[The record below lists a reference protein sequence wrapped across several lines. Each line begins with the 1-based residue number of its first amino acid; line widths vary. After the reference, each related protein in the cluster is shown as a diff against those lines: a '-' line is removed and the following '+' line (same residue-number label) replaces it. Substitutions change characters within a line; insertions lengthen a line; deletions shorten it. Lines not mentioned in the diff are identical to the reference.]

1 MQLLL
6 DKEGA
11 LYQQIARAL
20 RLAIHEGRLAAGRKM
35 PSTRSLARALKVSR
49 KSIVQAYELLCAEQL
64 AVARV
69 GSGTHVA
76 KTNAAVAKL
85 HSPLMQRP
93 TSQYVVRMRGLGP
106 LTLGS
111 ASSYRYDLQYGV
123 PLLTASFLSSWGRRL
138 AAAAIRVGPKYP
150 TVGGFAPLRHA
161 LAEYLARRRGVI
173 CDPANIL
180 IVAGMQQAVTLVSRV
195 LLDVR
200 DCVVVEDPHY
210 RLAVDA
216 LKAHGARILSV
227 RTDSD
232 GLVVRELPK
241 GPVQLVFATP
251 AHQFPSGT
259 TMTISRRMELL
270 RWASANGC
278 WVFEDDYDCEFHAGA
293 RPIAALRS
301 LDLADRVIHV
311 GTFSKTLFPSLRLGY
326 IVCPEAL
333 KPDLFGAKLLDDLGS
348 PTIEQAALATF
359 IQSGQYESYLRNS
372 RKEVLDRRR
381 AVIDAL
387 RRLAGDLIE
396 IGPHEG
402 GTHFVLWLRALS
414 FAQLRALIENAAL
427 AGLRLHPVHSYYRR
441 KPPHPGLLVG
451 YVGMPPYQLRAAVEI
466 FARCLK
472 AARAA

>member
-1 MQLLL
+1 MLL
-6 DKEGA
+6 DKQGA
-11 LYQQIARAL
+11 LYQQVARAL
-20 RLAIHEGRLAAGRKM
+20 KLAIQEGRLAAGRKM
-35 PSTRSLARALKVSR
+35 PSTRSLAKALRVSR
-49 KSIVQAYELLCAEQL
+49 KSIVQAYDLLCAEQL

-69 GSGTHVA
+69 GSGTRVA
-76 KTNAAVAKL
+76 KMNDAAAKFN
-85 HSPLMQRP
+85 SPLIQQP
-93 TSQYVVRMRGLGP
+93 TSQYVARMRELGP
-106 LTLGS
+106 LTLGTD
-111 ASSYRYDLQYGV
+111 ANYRYDLQYGV
-123 PLLTASFLSSWGRRL
+123 PLLTAPFLSSWGRRL

-161 LAEYLARRRGVI
+161 LADYLARRRAVI

-180 IVAGMQQAVTLVSRV
+180 IVGGMQQAVALVCRV

-200 DCVVVEDPHY
+200 DSVVVEDPHY

-216 LKAHGARILSV
+216 LKAHGARTLSV
-227 RTDSD
+227 RTDSE

-241 GPVQLVFATP
+241 SPVRLVFVTP

-259 TMTISRRMELL
+259 IMSISRRMELL
-270 RWASANGC
+270 RWANANAC

-333 KPDLFGAKLLDDLGS
+333 KSDFFSAKLLDDLGS

-359 IQSGQYESYLRNS
+359 IQSGQYDSYLRNS
-372 RKEVLDRRR
+372 RKEVLERRR

-387 RRLAGDLIE
+387 RRLVGDHIE

-402 GTHFVLWLRALS
+402 GTHFVLWLRELS
-414 FAQLRALIENAAL
+414 FVQLRSLIENAAL
-427 AGLRLHPVHSYYRR
+427 AGLRLHPVHTYYRR
-441 KPPHPGLLVG
+441 KLPQPGLLVG
-451 YVGMPPYQLRAAVEI
+451 YAGMPPYQLRAAVEV

-472 AARAA
+472 ATKAA

>member
-11 LYQQIARAL
+11 LYQQVARAVK
-20 RLAIHEGRLAAGRKM
+20 LAIHEGRLAAGCKM

-49 KSIVQAYELLCAEQL
+49 KSIIQAYDLLCAEQL
-64 AVARV
+64 AVART
-69 GSGTHVA
+69 GSGTRVA
-76 KTNAAVAKL
+76 KTIAAGKL
-85 HSPLMQRP
+85 ISPLMHRP
-93 TSQYVVRMRGLGP
+93 TSQYVARMRELGP

-138 AAAAIRVGPKYP
+138 AAAAIRVGPRYP
-150 TVGGFAPLRHA
+150 PVGGFTPLRHA
-161 LAEYLARRRGVI
+161 LVDYLARRRGVI
-173 CDPANIL
+173 CDPSNIL
-180 IVAGMQQAVTLVSRV
+180 IVGGMQQAVTLAARV
-195 LLDVR
+195 LLDV
-200 DCVVVEDPHY
+200 DDSVVLEDPHY
-210 RLAVDA
+210 RLAVNA
-216 LKAHGARILSV
+216 LKAHGAHIFSA
-227 RTDSD
+227 RTDSE

-241 GPVQLVFATP
+241 SPVRLVFVTP

-259 TMTISRRMELL
+259 VMTISRRMELL
-270 RWASANGC
+270 RWASTNGC
-278 WVFEDDYDCEFHAGA
+278 WVLEDDYDCEFHAGT

-311 GTFSKTLFPSLRLGY
+311 GSFSKTLFPSLRLAY

-333 KPDLFGAKLLDDLGS
+333 KVDFSSAKLLDDLGS

-387 RRLAGDLIE
+387 LRLVGDQIE

-402 GTHFVLWLRALS
+402 GTHFVLWLRELS
-414 FAQLRALIENAAL
+414 FVQLRALLEHAAS
-427 AGLRLHPVHSYYRR
+427 AGLRLHPVHPYYRR
-441 KPPHPGLLVG
+441 RPDQPGLLVG
-451 YVGMPPYQLRAAVEI
+451 YAGMPPYQLRAAVEI
-466 FARCLK
+466 LARCLK
-472 AARAA
+472 TARAA